1 MPIYEYNCRRCDHRF
16 EAIVLSSARK
26 NQLPRVLLPCYRKAI
41 VRVQRSGFRQ
51 QTSGFIDGRWL
62 RLHAADLR
70 LSLRVL
76 RRGEEIRQVLANSL

>member
-16 EAIVLSSARK
+16 ETIVLSSREKISCPECSSTAIEK
-26 NQLPRVLLPCYRKAI
+26 QLSVFSAPASDKQADSST
-41 VRVQRSGFRQ
+41 Q
-51 QTSGFIDGRWL
+51 WL

-76 RRGEEIRQVLANSL
+76 RRGEEVRQVLANSL